1 MTLWKNKLIRVE
13 TFKWDKWD
21 DEYNK
26 YNHKRGFMKKLM
38 QISSFLVVIVLVS
51 VIAGCIDNGDVGTVI
66 GNWNKI
72 IAKQEQIVQALDYS
86 ASSLNTNSEDLN
98 VLRQSAQRSNSYLES
113 AQRLLEEEDSLISDF
128 AGSTVKV
135 TGDAKTYADIM
146 LINIREAHSN
156 RVKVVTEQQNVISIY
171 QNVITALESGDL
183 DRADTLT
190 KSMDN
195 NNNINIY
202 SSKISDSISKAND
215 AVKRLEALQ

>member
-1 MTLWKNKLIRVE
+1 
-13 TFKWDKWD
+13 
-21 DEYNK
+21 
-26 YNHKRGFMKKLM
+26 MKKLM
-38 QISSFLVVIVLVS
+38 QISSLLVVSILIS
-51 VIAGCIDNGDVGTVI
+51 ISAIAGCIDNGDVGTVI

-183 DRADTLT
+183 DRADALT
-190 KSMDN
+190 KSMG

>member
-1 MTLWKNKLIRVE
+1 
-13 TFKWDKWD
+13 
-21 DEYNK
+21 
-26 YNHKRGFMKKLM
+26 M
-38 QISSFLVVIVLVS
+38 QISSLLVVSILIS
-51 VIAGCIDNGDVGTVI
+51 AIAGCIDNGDVGTVI

-98 VLRQSAQRSNSYLES
+98 VLRQSAVRSNSYLES

-135 TGDAKTYADIM
+135 KGDAKTYADIM

-190 KSMDN
+190 KSMG

-202 SSKISDSISKAND
+202 NSKISDSISKAND